1 MIKNVDKLKDNN
13 NELQKD
19 NDSIN
24 TNLKRESKEKKIKL
38 KKDEEKI
45 KILKN
50 TEQQKADTNQTVK
63 EKEENIQIKFEEEIS
78 SLREEKLRLL
88 AEMEN
93 LRKRSDREKIDSIRY
108 GSVNF
113 ARDMLAIGD
122 NLSRALESLPDAE
135 EESKSIVNLIDGL
148 KMVQKEFF
156 LILEK
161 NGVKKIDAIN
171 NKFDHNYHQAIIEIE
186 TNDYEDG
193 IVVKEIQTGYM
204 MHDRLLRPTMVGVS
218 KKIKTDKTEDKKD

>member
-1 MIKNVDKLKDNN
+1 MIKNFDKLKDNN

-50 TEQQKADTNQTVK
+50 TEQQKADTNQTVT

-122 NLSRALESLPDAE
+122 NLSRALESLPGEE

-171 NKFDHNYHQAIIEIE
+171 NKFDHNYHQAILEVE
-186 TNDYEDG
+186 TDEFNEGY
-193 IVVKEIQTGYM
+193 VVQEIQSGFT
-204 MHDRLLRPTMVGVS
+204 MHDRLLRPSMVGVS
-218 KKIKTDKTEDKKD
+218 KKPENKKKEQKKV